1 MSNSPMKRVSIL
13 IDPVT
18 WARVQIAN
26 ALHFRGIGRERVGGL
41 LLKRQ
46 LDDMDVPFPVP
57 AASHE

>member
-1 MSNSPMKRVSIL
+1 MKRVSIL